1 MVKRMRARLRAIG
14 DILYRGRHRP
24 FHKQAEWLSRVVTGY
39 FRYFAVP
46 GNIDA
51 LESFWTQVLRTWLMA
66 LRRRGQK
73 HRLTWDVFGPR
84 VGRLIFHPRILHPY
98 PEARFHANHST

>member
-1 MVKRMRARLRAIG
+1 MG
-14 DILYRGRHRP
+14 Y
-24 FHKQAEWLSRVVTGY
+24 SRY
-39 FRYFAVP
+39 IAVP

-51 LESFWTQVLRTWLMA
+51 LESFRTQVLRSRLMA

-84 VGRLIFHPRILHPY
+84 VSRLIAHPRILHPY
-98 PEARFHANHST
+98 PEARFHASHPT